1 MLKEKLLPAD
11 TFVVLNKTVLND
23 QDRKILTMLYQPII
37 GSNSI
42 SLFFTLW
49 SYLDKLE
56 LMSIECTHHHL
67 MMSMRN
73 GLEEIIE
80 AREKLREAKR
90 EALVNSC
97 NIKVGR
103 RELEI
108 SLKALEKVSRLKEIA
123 KEIKSYDDILYMY
136 EGDKIDLQLLKYEV
150 FEIIQEL

>member
-1 MLKEKLLPAD
+1 MD
-11 TFVVLNKTVLND
+11 
-23 QDRKILTMLYQPII
+23 Y
-37 GSNSI
+37 
-42 SLFFTLW
+42 
-49 SYLDKLE
+49 
-56 LMSIECTHHHL
+56 
-67 MMSMRN
+67 
-73 GLEEIIE
+73 IE

-90 EALVNSC
+90 EALANSC

>member
-1 MLKEKLLPAD
+1 MIDFICLEG
-11 TFVVLNKTVLND
+11 V
-23 QDRKILTMLYQPII
+23 II
-37 GSNSI
+37 MD
-42 SLFFTLW
+42 
-49 SYLDKLE
+49 Y
-56 LMSIECTHHHL
+56 
-67 MMSMRN
+67 
-73 GLEEIIE
+73 IE

-90 EALVNSC
+90 EALANSC

-136 EGDKIDLQLLKYEV
+136 DGDKIDLQLLKDEV

>member
-1 MLKEKLLPAD
+1 MID
-11 TFVVLNKTVLND
+11 FI
-23 QDRKILTMLYQPII
+23 R
-37 GSNSI
+37 
-42 SLFFTLW
+42 
-49 SYLDKLE
+49 LE
-56 LMSIECTHHHL
+56 GVRFMDY
-67 MMSMRN
+67 
-73 GLEEIIE
+73 IE

-90 EALVNSC
+90 EALANSC

-136 EGDKIDLQLLKYEV
+136 EGDKIDLQLLKDEV

>member
-1 MLKEKLLPAD
+1 MD
-11 TFVVLNKTVLND
+11 
-23 QDRKILTMLYQPII
+23 Y
-37 GSNSI
+37 
-42 SLFFTLW
+42 
-49 SYLDKLE
+49 
-56 LMSIECTHHHL
+56 
-67 MMSMRN
+67 
-73 GLEEIIE
+73 IE

-90 EALVNSC
+90 EALANSC

-136 EGDKIDLQLLKYEV
+136 EGDKIDLQLLKDEV

>member
-1 MLKEKLLPAD
+1 MD
-11 TFVVLNKTVLND
+11 
-23 QDRKILTMLYQPII
+23 Y
-37 GSNSI
+37 
-42 SLFFTLW
+42 
-49 SYLDKLE
+49 
-56 LMSIECTHHHL
+56 
-67 MMSMRN
+67 
-73 GLEEIIE
+73 IE

-90 EALVNSC
+90 KALANSC

-136 EGDKIDLQLLKYEV
+136 EGDKIDLQLLKDEV